1 MKRMAVSNVLIVGL
15 KGLGVEIAKNIV
27 LAGVKSV
34 TIYDPEPVTIRDLS
48 SQVSIDN
55 SKLGDRSLLLQF
67 FLREEDI
74 GKSRAAATLPRLAEL
89 NSYVPVRNLGGTSGQ
104 EITVDLIK
112 GYQVRSIDVL
122 TTIISTR
129 VRSSCCVEYPITD
142 NWQSMTG
149 RTRMMCTSFRPKLVV
164 SLGKDIILWGNNPA

>member
-55 SKLGDRSLLLQF
+55 SKLGDRSLLL
-67 FLREEDI
+67 
-74 GKSRAAATLPRLAEL
+74 
-89 NSYVPVRNLGGTSGQ
+89 
-104 EITVDLIK
+104 
-112 GYQVRSIDVL
+112 
-122 TTIISTR
+122 
-129 VRSSCCVEYPITD
+129 
-142 NWQSMTG
+142 
-149 RTRMMCTSFRPKLVV
+149 
-164 SLGKDIILWGNNPA
+164 